1 MDDQVMHKV
10 KECAV
15 DYLHMRIDD
24 SISVAEIFHD
34 ETTRGF
40 DVSIQGREVPTPQR
54 CIVVVKDGQASI
66 FDEPG
71 TPPAFQP
78 LEAHRLRP
86 TPSRASLAPL
96 PPTTPT

>member
-1 MDDQVMHKV
+1 MTLRKDARAMDDQVMQKV

-34 ETTRGF
+34 ETTQGF
-40 DVSIQGREVPTPQR
+40 DVSIQGREVATPQR

-66 FDEPG
+66 LDEPG
-71 TPPAFQP
+71 APPASQP
-78 LEAHRLRP
+78 
-86 TPSRASLAPL
+86 
-96 PPTTPT
+96 